1 MVFLCKG
8 KLASRHKLPCFIDSR
23 SLTVRAGGPSGA
35 LCSSL
40 QLDLYTFT
48 VPTFTGLLVLRTA
61 QREIR
66 RQGHS
71 ELTQKTPWSF
81 RQPS

>member
-1 MVFLCKG
+1 M
-8 KLASRHKLPCFIDSR
+8 
-23 SLTVRAGGPSGA
+23 A

-40 QLDLYTFT
+40 QLDSHTFT
-48 VPTFTGLLVLRTA
+48 IPAFTGLLVLRTA

-71 ELTQKTPWSF
+71 DLTQKTPWSF
-81 RQPS
+81 SQSS